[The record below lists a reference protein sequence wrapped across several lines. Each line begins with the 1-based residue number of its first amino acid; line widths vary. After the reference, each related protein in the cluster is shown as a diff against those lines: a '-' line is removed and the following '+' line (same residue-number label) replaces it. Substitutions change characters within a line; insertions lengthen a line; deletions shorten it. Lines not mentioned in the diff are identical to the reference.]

1 MRTSGILYPVSSL
14 PSKYGIGCFS
24 KEAYEF
30 VDFLKKAGQTYWQ
43 VLPFGP
49 TGYGDSPYQ
58 SFSTFAGNPYF
69 IDLETLIEEGLLER
83 WECDSR
89 NFGTDPESVDYGA
102 LYENRFAVLALAN
115 ERFQKTAAEDA
126 DYQAFRKEETG
137 WLDDYSLFM
146 ALKQHFEGKS
156 WTDWDLPYRNRD
168 KKALDAVREVL
179 KDKIDF
185 FCFQQYEFAKQW
197 KKLHTYANEQG
208 IRIIGDIPI
217 YVAFDSA
224 DTWSRPELF
233 QFDEDNNPKAVAG
246 CPPDAFSATGQLWGN
261 PLYDWPYHRKTGYQ
275 WWIARMKRTYS
286 FYDVIRVDHFRGF
299 DEYYAIPADAETA
312 LTGEWIDGPGM
323 DLFNAIRAEL
333 GHLEVIAEDLGII
346 TPSVRALLKESG
358 FPGMKVLQFAFDGR
372 EDSDY
377 LPHNVIPNCVIY
389 TGTHDNETTRG
400 WIESRNDHDRDYVRR
415 YINSLYSDYGQFTWD
430 FIRTAQASVADTCI
444 IPIQDYLVVGNEGR
458 INQPATQGAN
468 WKWRVRP
475 NFLSEELGRAIF
487 EMSKLYHRIPALE
500 KEKEDESGFVK
511 FSHRKKTKKAAKKAV
526 K

>member
-261 PLYDWPYHRKTGYQ
+261 PIYDWDKHRAQDYV
-275 WWIARMKRTYS
+275 WWKSRMEHAFF
-286 FYDVIRVDHFRGF
+286 FYDAVRIDHFRGF
-299 DEYYAIPADAETA
+299 ESYYEIPASEDTA
-312 LTGEWIDGPGM
+312 MNGTWVKGPGM
-323 DLFNAIRAEL
+323 ELFRELAETI
-333 GHLEVIAEDLGII
+333 GDRQVIAEDLGFL
-346 TPSVRALLKESG
+346 TPEVHELLDETG
-358 FPGMKVLQFAFDGR
+358 YPGMKVLQFAFDAMS
-372 EDSDY
+372 DSDY
-377 LPHNVIPNCVIY
+377 QPHNYCRNCVVY
-389 TGTHDNETTRG
+389 TGTHDNDTTRG
-400 WIESRNDHDRDYVRR
+400 WFDNITPDIRDYAYRYLGITSGREAVR
-415 YINSLYSDYGQFTWD
+415 TM
-430 FIRTAQASVADTCI
+430 IRAAMMSVADICI
-444 IPIQDYLVVGNEGR
+444 IPMQDYLELGSEAR
-458 INQPATQGAN
+458 INTPSTLGNN
-468 WKWRVRP
+468 WKWRVLPDVFTRR
-475 NFLSEELGRAIF
+475 LAGRLQELA
-487 EMSKLYHRIPALE
+487 SLYARLPE
-500 KEKEDESGFVK
+500 NWSG
-511 FSHRKKTKKAAKKAV
+511 SQR
-526 K
+526 